1 MYLVL
6 GCAYTK
12 TKTGCILYTK
22 TKTGCILLFWCALS
36 STPCGVLFKS
46 NCQYDHLLICV
57 VNFTIKTNIKQGK
70 SIIIHIYVRLFLL
83 ISLFIDIDT
92 NNFEI
97 NIIFLFLSN
106 LSDHKRYEKDYLLL
120 YTINKKKHYLKK
132 LIGVLNLGV
141 ILYLDIHIFKVN
153 YL

>member
-1 MYLVL
+1 MHIPKPKPVAFYTPKPKPAAFYTFLV
-6 GCAYTK
+6 CTF
-12 TKTGCILYTK
+12 IH
-22 TKTGCILLFWCALS
+22 S
-36 STPCGVLFKS
+36 VLFKS

-57 VNFTIKTNIKQGK
+57 INFRIKTNIKQGK
-70 SIIIHIYVRLFLL
+70 SIIIHIYVRSFLL

-92 NNFEI
+92 NKFEI

-120 YTINKKKHYLKK
+120 YTINKKKHYLLK
-132 LIGVLNLGV
+132 LIGLLNLGL
-141 ILYLDIHIFKVN
+141 ILYLHIHIFKVN